1 MTNID
6 YIRQCLLSYK
16 SLSQEEAR
24 RWFKTSLGSYAHH
37 DSFLGVRVPDIR
49 KIARLY
55 QDIDLV
61 IINILLKSTYNEERL
76 LALFILIKQYQK
88 GDKDKRKHI
97 YDFYLN
103 NLTYVN
109 NWNLVDASAHYIL
122 GHHLYDKDRS
132 IIYHLAKSNKLWEK
146 RIAIVATWYFI
157 RQGDIN
163 TTFLVAK
170 ILLKDSHDLIHK
182 AVGWMLREAGKKN
195 EESLRVFLLKHK
207 QDMPK
212 TMLRYAREKLTN
224 K

>member
-6 YIRQCLLSYK
+6 DIRQCLLSNQ

-24 RWFKTSLGSYAHH
+24 RWFKTAPGSYAHH
-37 DSFLGVRVPDIR
+37 DRFLGVRVPDIR
-49 KIARLY
+49 KIAHLY
-55 QDIDLV
+55 QDVDLA

-76 LALFILIKQYQK
+76 LALFILIRQYQK
-88 GDKDKRKHI
+88 GDEDRRKHT
-97 YDFYLN
+97 YNFYLDK
-103 NLTYVN
+103 LKYVN

-132 IIYHLAKSNKLWEK
+132 IIYHLAQSEQLWEK

-170 ILLKDSHDLIHK
+170 MLLKDSHDLIHK
-182 AVGWMLREAGKKN
+182 AVGWMLRETGKKN
-195 EESLRVFLLKHK
+195 ENALKAFLLKNMEN
-207 QDMPK
+207 MPK

>member
-6 YIRQCLLSYK
+6 DIRQCLLSNQ
-16 SLSQEEAR
+16 SLSQEEVR
-24 RWFKTSLGSYAHH
+24 RWFKTAPGSYAHH
-37 DSFLGVRVPDIR
+37 DRFLGVRVPDIR

-55 QDIDLV
+55 QDVDLAV
-61 IINILLKSTYNEERL
+61 INILLKSTYNEERL
-76 LALFILIKQYQK
+76 LALFVLIRQYQK
-88 GDKDKRKHI
+88 GDEDRRKHI
-97 YDFYLN
+97 YNFYLDK
-103 NLTYVN
+103 LKYVN

-132 IIYHLAKSNKLWEK
+132 IIYHLAQSEQLWEK

-170 ILLKDSHDLIHK
+170 MLLKDSHDLIHK
-182 AVGWMLREAGKKN
+182 AVGWMLRETGKKN
-195 EESLRVFLLKHK
+195 ENALKAFLLKNMEN
-207 QDMPK
+207 MPK